1 VRPAGGPQ
9 GCGTLTDG
17 APELLL
23 MLGILFLAGLLTD
36 LVGRRTPLPRIS
48 LLIVVGF
55 VAGPSALHLL
65 PDPGRDWFPT
75 VANLALVMVGFLLGG
90 GLTAKTLRRHGREV
104 LQVSVA
110 VVVGT
115 ALVVGGGLW
124 LLGVP
129 LETAILLAAVST
141 ATAPAAV
148 ADVVRESR
156 AEGPFTRVLLG
167 VVAIDDAWGLVLFS
181 IAMAGVLAVSGESG
195 AAGALWHGARDLG
208 GALALGLLLGIPMA
222 FATGRL
228 RPGEPTQAEAL
239 GVVFLCGGLALW
251 LDVSFLLA
259 AMVLGA
265 VVANLARHHRR
276 PFAAIEGI
284 EWPFMILFF
293 VLSGASL
300 RPGSLLDESL
310 LAVGYVVLRV
320 LGRLAGGWVGARLCG
335 LEGPARQ
342 WMGLALL
349 PQAGVALG
357 MALLVA
363 QRLPEAGGVL
373 LPVVIGTTAIFE
385 LTGPLFTRRALRA
398 TGEEGP
404 ASPGKGDP
412 DDDED

>member
-1 VRPAGGPQ
+1 LR
-9 GCGTLTDG
+9 DG

-55 VAGPSALHLL
+55 VAGPSALDLL
-65 PDPGRDWFPT
+65 PDLGRTWFPA

-104 LQVSVA
+104 LWVSLA
-110 VVVGT
+110 VLVGT
-115 ALVVGGGLW
+115 VLCVGGGLW

-129 LETAILLAAVST
+129 LETAILLGAVST

-148 ADVVRESR
+148 ADVVRESH

-167 VVAIDDAWGLVLFS
+167 VVAIDDAWGLILFS
-181 IAMAGVLAVSGESG
+181 ALFAGVLAATGESG

-208 GALALGLLLGIPMA
+208 GALALGLLLGVPMA
-222 FATGRL
+222 AVTGRL

-239 GVVFLCGGLALW
+239 GAVFLCGGLALW

-276 PFAAIEGI
+276 PFSALEGI

-300 RPGSLLDESL
+300 QPGSLLDEGL

-320 LGRLAGGWVGARLCG
+320 LGRLVGGWVGARLSG
-335 LEGPARQ
+335 LQGPARQ

-363 QRLPEAGGVL
+363 QRLPEIGDVL
-373 LPVVIGTTAIFE
+373 LPVVIGTTAVFE
-385 LTGPLFTRRALRA
+385 LAGPLFTRRALRA
-398 TGEEGP
+398 TGEEGQ
-404 ASPGKGDP
+404 APGAGDP
-412 DDDED
+412 DDDGDDD